1 MIKDK
6 IIHQIWFQDTTF
18 KLNYLNSNYYLNNN
32 SRYIIKKIKNAK
44 IPEKYKNNAITWI
57 SNNKDWKYI
66 LWNSE
71 MIDIFLYTNYPE
83 LLPIYKRFNLMIL
96 KIDFIKYV
104 ILYHFGGIY
113 CDIDSISLKSINPL
127 IKYYKNTNIIL
138 TRVPH
143 FNKLERTFLNLALN
157 INKETEYL
165 NNGIILSNK
174 KHPFWM
180 DIIKNIS
187 KTKDEYPDFLH
198 SANVFNRTGPLMLM
212 NTYKDT
218 PYNDISLA
226 KYYFLEPCYG
236 YDLQCKPKPI
246 SFAIHYHDSNWLP
259 DTPSKS
265 IINKNM
271 IYFWYKN
278 ILPVSSNIYFK
289 YLRDYKRLMLSIA
302 IISLILIIYHQ

>member
-1 MIKDK
+1 
-6 IIHQIWFQDTTF
+6 
-18 KLNYLNSNYYLNNN
+18 
-32 SRYIIKKIKNAK
+32 
-44 IPEKYKNNAITWI
+44 
-57 SNNKDWKYI
+57 
-66 LWNSE
+66 
-71 MIDIFLYTNYPE
+71 
-83 LLPIYKRFNLMIL
+83 MIL

-157 INKETEYL
+157 IDKETEYL